1 MGDFGRSMVP
11 DCDATASAR
20 ARRCCCAIAV
30 SILSGILF
38 QNRRGL
44 GLPSTRLHFVSDL
57 RDDVDACGF
66 SEGDAARPITASQP
80 PVRACKTSK
89 HYR

>member
-1 MGDFGRSMVP
+1 MRDRDMGDFGRSMVP

-44 GLPSTRLHFVSDL
+44 GLPSIRLHFVSDL

-66 SEGDAARPITASQP
+66 SESLSGNISEDYKVFGA
-80 PVRACKTSK
+80 
-89 HYR
+89 